1 MRRLSARH
9 FPVILFVLGVN
20 ALCTQTF
27 DTQVFAGELKERFEK
42 TCPLSRN
49 GRFSLQ
55 NENGRVTIMAW
66 DRNEVKI
73 EAEKIARA
81 GRESDAQK
89 MLDATEI
96 IVRQGDNSVEVDTRT
111 PRTGS
116 GDSFWSWMFGG
127 EGGHVSVNYIITVPR
142 EIHLKVKSVNGK
154 IDAHEISGHAE
165 LATTNGGVEVEEAAG
180 SVSAETTNGRIQV
193 SLAKVADNE
202 SMYFETTN
210 GSVVAA
216 FPQDFSATI
225 SARTTNGSINCDF
238 PVTVAGRMGRNELEG
253 KIGDNG
259 GRVTLRTTNGS
270 ISIRQL

>member
-1 MRRLSARH
+1 MRLSHLR
-9 FPVILFVLGVN
+9 FFLMILFVFG
-20 ALCTQTF
+20 ARA
-27 DTQVFAGELKERFEK
+27 FAGELKEKFEK
-42 TCPLSRN
+42 TCPLQKN

-55 NENGRVTIMAW
+55 NENGSVTIVAW

-81 GRESDAQK
+81 GRESEAEK
-89 MLDATEI
+89 MLGATEI
-96 IVRQGDNSVEVDTRT
+96 IVRQDGNSVEVDTRT
-111 PRTGS
+111 PRCRAGE
-116 GDSFWSWMFGG
+116 DFWSWIFGG
-127 EGGHVSVNYIITVPR
+127 DGGNVTVNYVITVPR
-142 EIHLKVKSVNGK
+142 DIHLQVKSVNGK
-154 IDAHEISGHAE
+154 IEAREISGRAQ
-165 LATTNGGVEVEEAAG
+165 LATTNGGIEVEEAVG
-180 SVSAETTNGRIQV
+180 SVSAETTNGRIRV

-202 SMYFETTN
+202 AMYFETTN
-210 GSVVAA
+210 GSVTAA

-238 PVTVAGRMGRNELEG
+238 PVTTAGRMGRNELEG

>member
-1 MRRLSARH
+1 MRLSTLKCLAL
-9 FPVILFVLGVN
+9 FLFVLAAN
-20 ALCTQTF
+20 A
-27 DTQVFAGELKERFEK
+27 FAGELRERFEK
-42 TCPLSRN
+42 SYPLNRD

-55 NENGRVTIMAW
+55 NTNGSVTIVAW

-81 GRESDAQK
+81 SRESDAQK
-89 MLDATEI
+89 MLEATEI
-96 IVRQGDNSVEVDTRT
+96 IVRQEPNSVEVDTRT
-111 PRTGS
+111 PRRHG
-116 GDSFWSWMFGG
+116 GDSFWSWMFGE
-127 EGGHVSVNYIITVPR
+127 EGCNITVNYVITVPR
-142 EIHLKVKSVNGK
+142 NIQLKVKSVNGK
-154 IDAHEISGHAE
+154 IEARKISGRAE
-165 LATTNGGVEVEEAAG
+165 LATTNGGVQVEEAMG

-216 FPQDFSATI
+216 FPQNFSATI

-238 PVTVAGRMGRNELEG
+238 PVTVAGRMGRNHLEG

>member
-1 MRRLSARH
+1 MRLSPLKY
-9 FPVILFVLGVN
+9 F
-20 ALCTQTF
+20 ALMLMLIAASAM
-27 DTQVFAGELKERFEK
+27 AGELREKFEK
-42 TCPLSRN
+42 TCPLSKN

-55 NENGRVTIMAW
+55 NENGSVTIVAW
-66 DRNEVKI
+66 DKNEVRI

-81 GRESDAQK
+81 SRESDAQK
-89 MLDATEI
+89 MLEATEI
-96 IVRQGDNSVEVDTRT
+96 IVRQEASSVEVDTRT
-111 PRTGS
+111 PRGKG
-116 GDSFWSWMFGG
+116 GDSFWSWMFGEDG
-127 EGGHVSVNYIITVPR
+127 CNVTVNYVITVPR
-142 EIHLKVKSVNGK
+142 EIQLKVKSVNGK
-154 IDAHEISGHAE
+154 IEARDISGRAE
-165 LATTNGGVEVEEAAG
+165 LQTTNGGVQVEEAVG

-210 GSVVAA
+210 GSVTAA